1 MTTKENII
9 RKIIAVVVCVIV
21 FFGWGCLCASLDLKR
36 GGGVLGIAIICGIL
50 SAIWAAI
57 TKKKKNTDEIDTNE
71 ENEEN
76 TTNEK

>member
-36 GGGVLGIAIICGIL
+36 GAGVLGIAIICGIL
-50 SAIWAAI
+50 SAMGCNNQ
-57 TKKKKNTDEIDTNE
+57 K
-71 ENEEN
+71 
-76 TTNEK
+76 EKEY

>member
-9 RKIIAVVVCVIV
+9 RKNHCRCGMCNCI

-71 ENEEN
+71 E
-76 TTNEK
+76 K